1 MPSSLLSSLLVQVV
15 HYIGELCRYLLNQ
28 PKKATDRQ
36 HFVRMAVGNGLRQD
50 FWKPFQERFGVSKIC
65 EIYGAT
71 EGNAGMIN
79 FTNKVGAC
87 GFTSVI
93 VPKVHPVK
101 VIRFNVE
108 TNEVVR
114 DSKGLCIVCPPGEP
128 GLMVA
133 EIRRSKALNIDG
145 YESKAATQKKIL
157 TNVFRHGDRCFNTG
171 DTLVMDEEGY
181 FYFCDRTGDTFR
193 WKGENVSTF
202 EVESVMS
209 SILENRDVVVYGV
222 EVPGC
227 EGRAGMAAIIDTD
240 GSVDVSGLAASLKGH
255 LPVYAVP
262 LFVRL
267 TKETMM
273 TGTIKFKKTKL
284 KEEGYDHSVLAAMG
298 DAVFFLHPDEGAY
311 VPLTKQLF
319 QEIQDRNLRL

>member
-1 MPSSLLSSLLVQVV
+1 MQ
-15 HYIGELCRYLLNQ
+15 YIGELCRYLLNQ

-36 HFVRMAVGNGLRQD
+36 HFVRLAVGNGLRQD
-50 FWKPFQERFGVSKIC
+50 FWKQFQERFGVPKIC
-65 EIYGAT
+65 ELYGAT
-71 EGNAGMIN
+71 EGNAGIVN
-79 FTNKVGAC
+79 TTNKVGAC

-93 VPKVHPVK
+93 VPKAHPVK
-101 VIRFNVE
+101 VIRYRVE
-108 TNEVVR
+108 TDEVVR
-114 DSKGLCIVCPPGEP
+114 DSNGLCIICPPGEP
-128 GLMVA
+128 GLLVA

-145 YESKAATQKKIL
+145 YESKTATEKKIL

-209 SILENRDVVVYGV
+209 FIVENRDVVVYGV

-227 EGRAGMAAIIDTD
+227 EGRAGMATIIDTD
-240 GSVDVSGLAASLKGH
+240 GSVDMAGLAASLKGR
-255 LPVYAVP
+255 LPAYAVP

-267 TKETMM
+267 SKETLM

-284 KEEGYDHSVLAAMG
+284 KEEGYSYSVLDPG
-298 DAVFFLHPDEGAY
+298 SDPVFFMHPDEGAY

-319 QEIQDRNLRL
+319 QDIHDGSLKL